1 VISTKGGTTSGLI
14 RHLRQHTSLQNQY
27 EQFEQQKKIKADET
41 VVRRQ
46 VTLDTFVAVSEF
58 WRENG
63 PCFVPESNR
72 GSKWQ
77 FLSAPPSSVSDMYS
91 NKKRNRLEPK
101 TVKKTSVSLEES
113 ATYQIQ
119 FLQYFWRFFC

>member
-1 VISTKGGTTSGLI
+1 LQVVVQNSRNSKSDGDQAEKVRIRVGLFSRIECGQSPMHEMQTGDLDERRHYIWYSWYI

-72 GSKWQ
+72 GSK
-77 FLSAPPSSVSDMYS
+77 
-91 NKKRNRLEPK
+91 
-101 TVKKTSVSLEES
+101 
-113 ATYQIQ
+113 
-119 FLQYFWRFFC
+119 